1 MKHSSCGCRFAY
13 EQEVKAMDIE
23 EVMREHTKH
32 LLRLA
37 YFYTKNDQSAEDIVQ
52 DVFIK
57 FYHSNYT
64 EDGKLRAYLSRMT
77 INKSKD
83 YLKSWHYKKMQL
95 HEFWE
100 QKGNVK
106 KDALV
111 VNDERAKIGEAILS
125 LKLLYREPLILYYYE
140 ELTLIEIANVLKLP
154 INTVKTRLKRAKEQL
169 KPMLEDEWEVL
180 LDGSN

>member
-1 MKHSSCGCRFAY
+1 
-13 EQEVKAMDIE
+13 
-23 EVMREHTKH
+23 
-32 LLRLA
+32 
-37 YFYTKNDQSAEDIVQ
+37 
-52 DVFIK
+52 
-57 FYHSNYT
+57 
-64 EDGKLRAYLSRMT
+64 
-77 INKSKD
+77 
-83 YLKSWHYKKMQL
+83 MQL
-95 HEFWE
+95 HDFFE
-100 QKGNVK
+100 QKGTLN

-111 VNDERAKIGEAILS
+111 VKDERMTIGEAILS

>member
-1 MKHSSCGCRFAY
+1 
-13 EQEVKAMDIE
+13 MDIE

-37 YFYTKNDQSAEDIVQ
+37 YFYTKNRQSAEDIVQ
-52 DVFIK
+52 DVFIT
-57 FYHSNYT
+57 FYHSNYA
-64 EDGKLRAYLSRMT
+64 EDGKMRAYLSRMT
-77 INKSKD
+77 INKCKD
-83 YLKSWHYKKMQL
+83 YLKSWHYRRMQL
-95 HEFWE
+95 HDFFE
-100 QKGNVK
+100 QKETKK

-111 VNDERAKIGEAILS
+111 VNDERATIGEAILS
-125 LKLLYREPLILYYYE
+125 LKLLYREPIILYYYE
-140 ELTLIEIANVLKLP
+140 ELTLIEISNVLQLP

>member
-1 MKHSSCGCRFAY
+1 MKHNEWMRRFAY

-23 EVMREHTKH
+23 EVMSEHTKH

-37 YFYTKNDQSAEDIVQ
+37 YFYTKNHQSAEDIVQ
-52 DVFIK
+52 DVFIT
-57 FYHSNYT
+57 FYHSNYA
-64 EDGKLRAYLSRMT
+64 EDGKMRAYLSRMT
-77 INKSKD
+77 INKCKD
-83 YLKSWHYKKMQL
+83 YLKSWHYRRMQL
-95 HEFWE
+95 HDFFE
-100 QKGNVK
+100 QKETKK

-111 VNDERAKIGEAILS
+111 VNDERATIGEAILS
-125 LKLLYREPLILYYYE
+125 LKLLYREPIILYYYE
-140 ELTLIEIANVLKLP
+140 ELTLIEISNVLQLP

>member
-1 MKHSSCGCRFAY
+1 MLLSEERAF
-13 EQEVKAMDIE
+13 QKAMQQ
-23 EVMREHTKH
+23 HTDY
-32 LLRLA
+32 LLRIA
-37 YFYTKNDQSAEDIVQ
+37 YLYVKDWQAAEDIVQ
-52 DVFIK
+52 DVFIQ
-57 FYHSNYT
+57 FYHSKYV
-64 EDGKLRAYLSRMT
+64 EDGKMCAYLSRMT

-111 VNDERAKIGEAILS
+111 VNDERMTIGEAILS

>member
-1 MKHSSCGCRFAY
+1 MKHSSSVHRFAY

-23 EVMREHTKH
+23 EVMSEHTKH

-37 YFYTKNDQSAEDIVQ
+37 YFYTKNHQSAEDIVQ
-52 DVFIK
+52 DVFIT

-64 EDGKLRAYLSRMT
+64 EDGKMRAYLSRMT
-77 INKSKD
+77 INKCKD

-95 HEFWE
+95 HDFFE
-100 QKGNVK
+100 QKGTMK

-111 VNDERAKIGEAILS
+111 VNDERTTIGEAILS

>member
-1 MKHSSCGCRFAY
+1 MKHSRFERRFAY

-23 EVMREHTKH
+23 EVMSEHTKH

-37 YFYTKNDQSAEDIVQ
+37 YFYTKNHQSAEDIVQ
-52 DVFIK
+52 DVFIT
-57 FYHSNYT
+57 FYHSNYE
-64 EDGKLRAYLSRMT
+64 EDGKMRAYLSRMT
-77 INKSKD
+77 INKCKD
-83 YLKSWHYKKMQL
+83 YLKSWHYRRMQL
-95 HEFWE
+95 HDFFE
-100 QKGNVK
+100 QKGTLN

-111 VNDERAKIGEAILS
+111 VKDERVTIGKAILS

-180 LDGSN
+180 VDGSN

>member
-37 YFYTKNDQSAEDIVQ
+37 YFYTKNHQSAEDIVQ
-52 DVFIK
+52 DVFIT
-57 FYHSNYT
+57 FYHSKYV
-64 EDGKLRAYLSRMT
+64 EDGKMRAYLSRIT
-77 INKSKD
+77 INKCKD
-83 YLKSWHYKKMQL
+83 YLKSWHYRRMQL
-95 HEFWE
+95 HDFFE
-100 QKGNVK
+100 QKGTLN

-111 VNDERAKIGEAILS
+111 VNDERMTIGEAILS